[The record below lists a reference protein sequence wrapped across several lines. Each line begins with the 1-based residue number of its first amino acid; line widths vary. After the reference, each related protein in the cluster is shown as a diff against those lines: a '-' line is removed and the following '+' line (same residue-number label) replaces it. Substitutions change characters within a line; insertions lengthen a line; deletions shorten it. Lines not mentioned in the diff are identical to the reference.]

1 MIIKKFIAKNMNE
14 AITKIKQD
22 LGTDALILSQRKV
35 RRKGIKGI
43 FLKKVFEVTACV
55 DNEREEEA
63 PKEAIDNLRKAMA
76 IAEYNIENNKNKED
90 LKYREINK
98 GYVNESS
105 MNSLGNK
112 QVLDEV
118 KEMKTLIASLSQD
131 IGKEKNK
138 DEKLKEDLLS
148 YMEELDI
155 NKDLY
160 HNFFKSP
167 MGLEEGKIALKQGL
181 NNSIYIKDEN
191 KDGILVLVG
200 PTGVGKTTTIAKL
213 AGKLSLIDKKKVG
226 LITIDTYRIGA
237 VDQLKTYAEIIN
249 IPFKVVMNPKEIN
262 KALDDMKDC
271 DVILVDTTGRSSKN
285 LMQIS
290 ELRSFIDK
298 IESKEVLLVI
308 SSITKNKDVETILKG
323 YESLNYSS
331 IIVTKLDETSSYGA
345 LVNITHNGR
354 KPISYI
360 TTGQS
365 VPDDIRVPNKE
376 ETIKLI
382 LGEES
387 IC

>member
-1 MIIKKFIAKNMNE
+1 MIIKKFIARNMNE
-14 AITKIKQD
+14 AMAKIKQD
-22 LGTDALILSQRKV
+22 LGQDALILSQRKI
-35 RRKGIKGI
+35 RQSGIRGI

-55 DNEREEEA
+55 DNGGEEENST
-63 PKEAIDNLRKAMA
+63 EAIENLKKAMA
-76 IAEYNIENNKNKED
+76 IAKYNMENNKAKEELGSRETNRGYASKEPVGDLDNK
-90 LKYREINK
+90 K
-98 GYVNESS
+98 
-105 MNSLGNK
+105 
-112 QVLDEV
+112 VLYEV
-118 KEMKTLIASLSQD
+118 KEMKSLIASLSKD
-131 IGKEKNK
+131 IGKEKNN
-138 DEKLKEDLLS
+138 DNKLKEDLLS

-155 NKDLY
+155 SKDLY
-160 HNFFKSP
+160 NNFFTTS
-167 MGLEEGKIALKQGL
+167 MELEEGKITLKQGL
-181 NNSIYIKDEN
+181 NKLIDIKNEN
-191 KDGILVLVG
+191 KSGVLVLVG

-237 VDQLKTYAEIIN
+237 VDQLKTYADIIN
-249 IPFKVVMNPKEIN
+249 IPFKVVMNPKEISE
-262 KALDDMKDC
+262 ALNSMKDC

-298 IESKEVLLVI
+298 IESKEVSLVI
-308 SSITKNKDVETILKG
+308 SSTTKNRDVDTILRG
-323 YESLNYSS
+323 YENLNYSS
-331 IIVTKLDETSSYGA
+331 VIVTKLDETSSYGA
-345 LVNITHNGR
+345 LVNITYKGR

-376 ETIKLI
+376 EIIKLI

>member
-1 MIIKKFIAKNMNE
+1 MIIKKFIARNMNE
-14 AITKIKQD
+14 AMAKIKQD
-22 LGTDALILSQRKV
+22 LGQDALILSQRKI
-35 RRKGIKGI
+35 RQSGIRGI

-55 DNEREEEA
+55 DNGGEEENST
-63 PKEAIDNLRKAMA
+63 EAIENLKKAMA
-76 IAEYNIENNKNKED
+76 IAKYNMENNKAKEELGSRETNRGYAPKAPVGDLDNK
-90 LKYREINK
+90 K
-98 GYVNESS
+98 
-105 MNSLGNK
+105 
-112 QVLDEV
+112 VLDEV
-118 KEMKTLIASLSQD
+118 KEMKSLIASLSKD
-131 IGKEKNK
+131 IGKEKSN
-138 DEKLKEDLLS
+138 DNKLKEDLLS

-155 NKDLY
+155 SKDLY
-160 HNFFKSP
+160 NNFFTTS
-167 MGLEEGKIALKQGL
+167 MELEEGKITLKQGL
-181 NNSIYIKDEN
+181 NKLIDIKNEN
-191 KDGILVLVG
+191 KSGVLVLVG

-237 VDQLKTYAEIIN
+237 VDQLKTYADIIN
-249 IPFKVVMNPKEIN
+249 IPFKVVMNPKEISE
-262 KALDDMKDC
+262 ALNSMKDC

-298 IESKEVLLVI
+298 IESKEVSLVI
-308 SSITKNKDVETILKG
+308 SSTTKNRDVDTILRG
-323 YESLNYSS
+323 YENLNYSS
-331 IIVTKLDETSSYGA
+331 VIVTKLDETSSYGA
-345 LVNITHNGR
+345 LVNITYKGR

-376 ETIKLI
+376 EIIKLI